1 MATALHETSYQ
12 SLNSST
18 HVSKKKNSS
27 THIGDWTRETI
38 IVAIIVRILSACLVS
53 DMVRGILMKYVQR

>member
-18 HVSKKKNSS
+18 HVSKKNSS